1 MRHNKYPRS
10 LHLFCCLACK
20 VLIVS
25 ARGGSKIFS
34 SVGGGGGGFQKILT
48 TFLGRPNFWALFGKF
63 FGARSP
69 SKLVYIGANGTLRK
83 ILGSVGQK

>member
-1 MRHNKYPRS
+1 MRHNKYSRS

-25 ARGGSKIFS
+25 ARGGSRIFS
-34 SVGGGGGGFQKILT
+34 SVGGGGADFKKFSKILT

-63 FGARSP
+63 
-69 SKLVYIGANGTLRK
+69 
-83 ILGSVGQK
+83 